1 MSTGKVTFVSLIP
14 DTSDS
19 LSWRA
24 TWAIAE
30 ADFVIWT
37 GGTVIADVLRH
48 APVHADVFLDSTGTS
63 HALLP
68 FYDLASRDGF
78 RVAQISSE
86 IPARQEEIT
95 EQLDLCAEL
104 GLITEIVRP

>member
-1 MSTGKVTFVSLIP
+1 VSTGKVTFVSLMP
-14 DTSDS
+14 GTSGS

-37 GGTVIADVLRH
+37 GGTVIPDVLRH

-63 HALLP
+63 HSLLP

-78 RVAQISSE
+78 RIAQISSD
-86 IPARQEEIT
+86 IPARREEVV